1 MFNTYYNTNREYVP
15 YEKSVNINEYRAP
28 TNESVNLLKE
38 FEKEAL
44 TKLIGVYE
52 INDNSFNSS
61 FHIFKLPE
69 SFGYKVIGRFYLNS
83 KEFKFEFT
91 ISPFD
96 TPPIKIGHT
105 INDKLLEVIR
115 IKIIEKISEVLS
127 IDLFK
132 SGEFKYLKF

>member
-1 MFNTYYNTNREYVP
+1 MFDNYYSKEYIS
-15 YEKSVNINEYRAP
+15 YEKSVKISEYRAP
-28 TNESVNLLKE
+28 TDESVRLLRD

-44 TKLIGVYE
+44 NKLIGIYE
-52 INDNSFNSS
+52 IRDNSFNSS
-61 FHIFKLPE
+61 FHVFKSPE
-69 SFGYKVIGRFYLNS
+69 SFGYKIIGRFYLNS

-91 ISPFD
+91 ISLFD
-96 TPPIKIGHT
+96 TPPIEIGHI

-127 IDLFK
+127 IDFLK

>member
-1 MFNTYYNTNREYVP
+1 MFDNYYSKEYIP
-15 YEKSVNINEYRAP
+15 YEKSVKISEYRAP
-28 TNESVNLLKE
+28 TDESVKLLRD

-44 TKLIGVYE
+44 NKLIGVYE

-61 FHIFKLPE
+61 FHIFKSPE
-69 SFGYKVIGRFYLNS
+69 SFGYKVIGRFQLNS

-96 TPPIKIGHT
+96 TSPIEKGYV
-105 INDKLLEVIR
+105 INDKLIEIIR